1 MKRILLYIM
10 LVAMVMCCTACKNK
24 KDKITLSTNSDA
36 IATETPTDATEAKP
50 DLEKDEDGFYIE
62 RSYVSVTAELANVL
76 ISPEASSPIFR
87 YLTKGEMVETNGYND
102 QYYRINIEATN
113 FYVSKDEVSA
123 MANTFGDGEAGMPLA
138 KKVVIDPCNQLVANT
153 SQEPVG
159 PNSNQTKQG
168 TSAGAVGGLYGTR
181 ESQINLDYAVALR
194 LELQSRGY
202 QVLLTRDSE
211 DVDITN
217 KQRAEMANE
226 SGATVWIR
234 IGVCESSDAEMTGV
248 MAQCISEKNPYHSE
262 LYRDS
267 HALATRLLQGVTNN
281 IEITNHG
288 IFENDQMV
296 AFNWSEIP
304 VASIDIGF
312 MSNATDEANLVTDW
326 YKETMIKGIAD
337 GLDFYFN

>member
-1 MKRILLYIM
+1 MKKTIFYIM
-10 LVAMVMCCTACKNK
+10 LLAMLICCCACGK
-24 KDKITLSTNSDA
+24 KKKEIKLATKSDA
-36 IATETPTDATEAKP
+36 DVGTPTDAAEAEP

-62 RSYVSVTAELANVL
+62 RSYVTVTAELANVL
-76 ISPEASSPIFR
+76 ISPDETSPIFR
-87 YLTKGEMVETNGYND
+87 YLSKGEMVETNGFND
-102 QYYRINIEATN
+102 KFYRINIDATN
-113 FYVSKDEVSA
+113 FYVSKEQVEVMENS
-123 MANTFGDGEAGMPLA
+123 FGDGGNGNTLA
-138 KKVVIDPCNQLVANT
+138 KKIVIDPCNQLVANT
-153 SQEPVG
+153 TMEPVG

-168 TSAGAVGGLYGTR
+168 VSAGSVGGLYGTR

-194 LELQSRGY
+194 TELQARGY

-211 DVDITN
+211 EADIAN
-217 KQRAEMANE
+217 KQRAEMANA

-234 IGVCESSDAEMTGV
+234 IGVCESTDSEMTGV

-267 HALATRLLQGVTNN
+267 HALATRVLQGITNN

-288 IFENDQMV
+288 IYENDQMV

-304 VASIDIGF
+304 VISIDIGF

-326 YKETMIKGIAD
+326 YKETMVKGIAD
-337 GLDFYFN
+337 GLDYYFQ